1 MILTIGQIWPICCIQ
16 SNITGTLKKKKK
28 KKRAILLADVVI
40 SISSP
45 ILKSVFKLYFRIK
58 KKKGVFLSLDI

>member
-16 SNITGTLKKKKK
+16 SNITGTLK

-45 ILKSVFKLYFRIK
+45 ILKSVFKLYFCIK
-58 KKKGVFLSLDI
+58 KKKVFLSLDI

>member
-16 SNITGTLKKKKK
+16 SNITGTLKK